1 MLRRLLERL
10 NHAIDTRLADM
21 FDTDLGNLD
30 TSLPNPEGM
39 CLRDLDA
46 ERKTDAAQIVRNTA
60 PTNVDPH
67 EQ

>member
-30 TSLPNPEGM
+30 T
-39 CLRDLDA
+39 
-46 ERKTDAAQIVRNTA
+46 ERKTTGPRIVRNTA